1 MAISLR
7 SGMKRIAELDT
18 GTGYDSPEPVVS
30 FDAVVKH
37 MATSKGKRQRENWTL
52 QRFFEVYNRGRPEP
66 FEWVEYSESPEYR
79 VFTRRDS
86 PPLLVEVTEL
96 LEPDRQR
103 DKEYKDADAR
113 MRSEGVDCEVRDALP
128 APPNFEN
135 ELITRAR
142 NQLSE
147 KFLMPYPQGTW
158 LIVYFNLTL
167 YQPY

>member
-1 MAISLR
+1 M
-7 SGMKRIAELDT
+7 
-18 GTGYDSPEPVVS
+18 
-30 FDAVVKH
+30 
-37 MATSKGKRQRENWTL
+37 
-52 QRFFEVYNRGRPEP
+52 
-66 FEWVEYSESPEYR
+66 EYSESPDYR

-113 MRSEGVDCEVRDALP
+113 MRSEGVDCEACDALP

-142 NQLSE
+142 NRLSE

-167 YQPY
+167 YQPYWDDELAFAVSILQRAVASLPRPAVIEQLWLLTNDLRIATLDLEKFND